1 MTENTHYVRADIH
14 SCHIHKAPIPLT
26 RHVGK
31 NVYAIVLEN
40 LHAFIVALGRI
51 YVAHADSIRP

>member
-1 MTENTHYVRADIH
+1 MFELTSIPVIF
-14 SCHIHKAPIPLT
+14 HKAPIPLT